1 VPIVYNV
8 RSLGVRRW
16 TTAVT
21 ALGLALVVF
30 VFTTVLMLAT
40 GVRETLKATGLPDNV
55 KIIRKGSQN
64 EVQSGVLPE
73 HLRLLSAAPEAQVGK
88 DGKPLAS
95 PELMV
100 IIFAQRQGAASE
112 EEGANLNVRG
122 VGPTALELH
131 PPHAL
136 EGRMPTPG
144 TSEIVIGKKLAG
156 RFKGMQLGAQVHF
169 ARRDWTVVGVMDQ
182 GGSAFDSE
190 VWGDIE
196 QFEDAFAR
204 RPSFSSIT
212 MRLKDRASFFTL
224 KARVEGDPMLST
236 LEVEPEIDYWAAQS
250 EATAMFVRIVGIFV
264 VFIFSFGAVLGA
276 MITMYAQVAAR
287 TREIGTLRAMGFRR
301 RAVLVSFVAESV
313 ILSTLSGVV
322 GCAVAGVLLG
332 QFGKFTTMNFQTFS
346 EMTFKYRMT
355 PGVAI
360 SAMVFATI
368 MGFAGGLLP
377 AMRAARM
384 PIVRATRGE
393 LQGALGDEE
402 REVVVGGGEARV
414 VGGFVAAH
422 AAGEQ
427 LGVEGDVGLHGR
439 ERLGAQAR
447 PVEAVG
453 DLRASP

>member
-1 VPIVYNV
+1 MAALVKIASLAVGVLIGALILTVVLGVAGGVLVVAALGLTVVARRDWVPIVYNL

-40 GVRETLKATGLPDNV
+40 GVRETLKATGSVENA

-73 HLRLLSAAPEAQVGK
+73 HLRLLSAAPEAQMGK

-100 IIFAQRQGAASE
+100 LIFAQREGGSSE
-112 EEGANLNVRG
+112 EDGTNLNVRG
-122 VGPTALELH
+122 VGPLAFELH

-136 EGRMPTPG
+136 EGRMFTPG
-144 TSEIVIGKKLAG
+144 TSEIVVGNKLAG
-156 RFKGMQLGAQVHF
+156 RFKGMRLGGQVHF

-212 MRLKDRASFFTL
+212 LKL
-224 KARVEGDPMLST
+224 KSAGDIAALKSRVENDPMLNT
-236 LEVEPEIDYWAAQS
+236 LDVQPEIDYWAAQS
-250 EATAMFVRIVGIFV
+250 EATAIFVRVVGIFV

-287 TREIGTLRAMGFRR
+287 TREIGTLRAIGFRR
-301 RAVLVSFVAESV
+301 RAVLVSFVVESV
-313 ILSTLSGVV
+313 ILGVLAGVV
-322 GCAVAGVLLG
+322 GCASASLWQLTS
-332 QFGKFTTMNFQTFS
+332 FTTMNFQTFS
-346 EMTFKYRMT
+346 EMSFKFHMS
-355 PGVAI
+355 PSVIVA
-360 SAMVFATI
+360 SMVFAII

-384 PIVRATRGE
+384 PIVRATRG
-393 LQGALGDEE
+393 G
-402 REVVVGGGEARV
+402 
-414 VGGFVAAH
+414 
-422 AAGEQ
+422 
-427 LGVEGDVGLHGR
+427 
-439 ERLGAQAR
+439 
-447 PVEAVG
+447 
-453 DLRASP
+453 

>member
-1 VPIVYNV
+1 MAALAKMASLVVGVLIGALLLTVVLGVTLGMLVVGVLGLTVAIRRDWVPIVYNT

-40 GVRETLKATGLPDNV
+40 GVRETLKATGSAENA
-55 KIIRKGSQN
+55 KIIRKGAQN

-73 HLRLLSAAPEAQVGK
+73 HLRLLSAAPEAQMGQ
-88 DGKPLAS
+88 DGKAMAS

-100 IIFAQRQGAASE
+100 LIFAQREGAKTE
-112 EEGANLNVRG
+112 EEGTNVNVRG
-122 VGPTALELH
+122 VGPLAAELH

-136 EGRMPTPG
+136 EGRMFKPG
-144 TSEIVIGKKLAG
+144 TSEIVVGKKLAG
-156 RFKGMQLGAQVHF
+156 RFKGMTLGGQVHF
-169 ARRDWTVVGVMDQ
+169 ARRDWTVVGVMDM

-212 MRLKDRASFFTL
+212 LRLKNPSDLATL
-224 KARVEGDPMLST
+224 KSRVENDPMLNT
-236 LEVEPEIDYWAAQS
+236 LEVQPEIDYWAAQS
-250 EATAMFVRIVGIFV
+250 EQTAAFVRIVGIFV

-287 TREIGTLRAMGFRR
+287 TREIGTLRAIGFRR
-301 RAVLVSFVAESV
+301 RSVLVSFVAESV
-313 ILSTLSGVV
+313 ILGITAGAF
-322 GCAVAGVLLG
+322 GCAAASLMQLAS
-332 QFGKFTTMNFQTFS
+332 FTTMNFQSFS
-346 EMTFKYRMT
+346 EMSFKFHMS
-355 PGVAI
+355 PGVVIASMI
-360 SAMVFATI
+360 FATI

-384 PIVRATRGE
+384 PIVQATRG
-393 LQGALGDEE
+393 G
-402 REVVVGGGEARV
+402 
-414 VGGFVAAH
+414 
-422 AAGEQ
+422 
-427 LGVEGDVGLHGR
+427 
-439 ERLGAQAR
+439 
-447 PVEAVG
+447 
-453 DLRASP
+453 

>member
-1 VPIVYNV
+1 MAALVKIASLVVGVLIGGLVLGIVLGVAGGMLVVAALGLTVAVRRDWVPIVYNV

-40 GVRETLKATGLPDNV
+40 GVRETLKATGNAENA

-73 HLRLLSAAPEAQVGK
+73 HLRLLSAAPEAQMGR

-100 IIFAQRQGAASE
+100 LIFAQREGATSE
-112 EEGANLNVRG
+112 EEGTNLNVRG
-122 VGPTALELH
+122 VGPLALELH
-131 PPHAL
+131 PARSL
-136 EGRMPTPG
+136 EGRMFTPG
-144 TSEIVIGKKLAG
+144 TSEIVVGKKLAG
-156 RFKGMQLGAQVHF
+156 RFKGMRLGGQVHF

-190 VWGDIE
+190 VWGDID
-196 QFEDAFAR
+196 QFMDAFAR

-212 MRLKDRASFFTL
+212 MRLKSAGELATL
-224 KARVEGDPMLST
+224 KTRVENDPMLST
-236 LEVEPEIDYWAAQS
+236 LDVLPEIDYWAAQS
-250 EATAMFVRIVGIFV
+250 EATAMFVRVVGIFV

-313 ILSTLSGVV
+313 ILGFLAGAV
-322 GCAVAGVLLG
+322 GCAAASLMQLAS
-332 QFGKFTTMNFQTFS
+332 FTTMNFQTFS
-346 EMTFKYRMT
+346 EMSFKFHMS
-355 PGVAI
+355 PGVVVA
-360 SAMVFATI
+360 AMLFAVV

-384 PIVRATRGE
+384 PIVRATRG
-393 LQGALGDEE
+393 G
-402 REVVVGGGEARV
+402 
-414 VGGFVAAH
+414 
-422 AAGEQ
+422 
-427 LGVEGDVGLHGR
+427 
-439 ERLGAQAR
+439 
-447 PVEAVG
+447 
-453 DLRASP
+453 

>member
-1 VPIVYNV
+1 MAALAKIATLAVGVLIGALMLTIVLGLAGGVLVVAVLGLTVLVRRDWVPIVYNL

-40 GVRETLKATGLPDNV
+40 GVRETLRATGSADNA

-73 HLRLLSAAPEAQVGK
+73 HLRLLSAAPEAALGK
-88 DGKPLAS
+88 EGKPLAS

-100 IIFAQRQGAASE
+100 LIFAQREGATTE
-112 EEGANLNVRG
+112 EEGTNLNVRG
-122 VGPTALELH
+122 VGPMAFEIH
-131 PPHAL
+131 PPHSL
-136 EGRMPTPG
+136 DGRMFTPG
-144 TSEIVIGKKLAG
+144 TSEIVVGKKLAG
-156 RFKGMQLGAQVHF
+156 RFKGMTLGGQVHF

-190 VWGDIE
+190 LWGDIE

-212 MRLKDRASFFTL
+212 LRLKDPSGLATL
-224 KARVEGDPMLST
+224 KARVENDPTLSS

-250 EATAMFVRIVGIFV
+250 EATAIFVRVVGIFV

-287 TREIGTLRAMGFRR
+287 TREIGTLRALGFRR

-313 ILSTLSGVV
+313 ILGVLSGVI
-322 GCAVAGVLLG
+322 GCAAASLWQLTS
-332 QFGKFTTMNFQTFS
+332 FRTMNFQTFS
-346 EMTFKYRMT
+346 EMSFKFHMN
-355 PGVAI
+355 GSVII
-360 SAMVFATI
+360 SSMVFALV

-384 PIVRATRGE
+384 PIVRATRG
-393 LQGALGDEE
+393 G
-402 REVVVGGGEARV
+402 
-414 VGGFVAAH
+414 
-422 AAGEQ
+422 
-427 LGVEGDVGLHGR
+427 
-439 ERLGAQAR
+439 
-447 PVEAVG
+447 
-453 DLRASP
+453 